1 MWNSSGDISNEIQKE
16 QEQPIKEESDDR
28 EEIAEN
34 IESNCIINEKIKG
47 INENVFEPKQ
57 KL

>member
-1 MWNSSGDISNEIQKE
+1 MWNSSGGISNEIQKE
-16 QEQPIKEESDDR
+16 HEQPIKEESDDR

-34 IESNCIINEKIKG
+34 IKLNCIINEKIKG